1 MSTNDVPR
9 QGAGGEEYPPWFAAY
24 LESLSIKREEVQVV
38 ALENVLND
46 CNDISEVFKSN
57 IIAAYRSEVQLEAAR
72 QTDREAL
79 DQQLLR
85 TPVSYTA
92 PYVQFP
98 WNLIGAEQAKICSK
112 INDSLIP
119 LDFSSKSLK
128 HWTQHF
134 DVLFNRKFI
143 TERLARI
150 AIVYNSCSLPLQ
162 QQILSMDVGS
172 RAVKDEFTFQK
183 LLQILSVLCNCP
195 NHQEQAL
202 QQLYSGINQ
211 TSGDS
216 VTVYLPGDAGK
227 PRSRTRRQ
235 RNGPRAG
242 TKSVPLMFVG

>member
-1 MSTNDVPR
+1 MSLN
-9 QGAGGEEYPPWFAAY
+9 GAPPPGAEAEERPAWFNAY
-24 LESLSIKREEVQVV
+24 LESLNIKREEVQVV

-172 RAVKDEFTFQK
+172 RAVKDEFTFQE
-183 LLQILSVLCNCP
+183 LLSVLCNCP
-195 NHQEQAL
+195 HHQEQAL